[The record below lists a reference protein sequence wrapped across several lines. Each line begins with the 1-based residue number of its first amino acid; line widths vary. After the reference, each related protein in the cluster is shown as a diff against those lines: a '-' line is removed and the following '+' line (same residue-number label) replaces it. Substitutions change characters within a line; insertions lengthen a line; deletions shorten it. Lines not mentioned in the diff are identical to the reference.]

1 MIEENPDKV
10 QEYVPE
16 ISNHYVPPTT
26 SSYVPPTTSSYV
38 PQTNKSEVDNILE
51 KYGIPSLKSDGPRTD
66 DHY

>member
-26 SSYVPPTTSSYV
+26 SSYVPPT
-38 PQTNKSEVDNILE
+38 NKSEVDNILE